1 MKKHIILVGL
11 LACAASALSINDFE
25 NMACM
30 PGGDNDPLPIPERDR
45 HKGADAAMAVMMAV
59 DPNELEGPAGVDSVR
74 WVGMND
80 RLNYTIYFEND
91 PEFAT
96 AHAQKVDVRF
106 DFPDKR
112 LMRDFAVGRYGFANN
127 AFDVPDDNRNM
138 LSTRLD
144 LRDSMSIYVDL
155 AAGIDQTRCQ
165 GYWHFSSIDPE
176 SGYAPWQVDRGML
189 PVNDSTHV
197 GEGFVTFSIKPHTD
211 MVTGD
216 TITLR
221 ANIVFD
227 SNDTIPTNSWRV
239 TVDAEAPTSRVTA
252 TANANDF
259 SHYRLAFNA
268 SDDRGG
274 SGLNRV
280 SLYLE
285 DNMGVYQQL
294 AVCSPDSVVD
304 FYVEQGR
311 EYRFYSI
318 AEDRAGNREAIKS
331 SPDLILNFNLPP
343 SDLSLSNDTFDDDI
357 EDGGFIARMTSVD
370 SDSDGTFT
378 YALADGEGAADNDLF
393 AVDGDR
399 LLAASSFKCAE
410 QTTYSVRLSTTD
422 NGGLSYSRRFVLSL
436 RHVLPSPPAD
446 TLDIKICEGD
456 SYNFFGDSYKRSG
469 TYYRRVSNPY
479 ACDSVYVLQLAVLP
493 VPDAPTVTVS
503 SVATLTSSAESGNQ
517 WYKDDMPID
526 GATDRTFTATETG
539 TYHVTASN
547 GICESEP
554 STRYFID
561 MTNISSTNIPL
572 DRGWTW
578 ITAAPATAM
587 APDRYF
593 ASALADISTV
603 LGSNGQL
610 SGDGSHLEGSIA
622 TISPATYKVR
632 SKASSSIVL
641 SEAHADPESV
651 AIPLNT
657 GWNWIPYLP
666 TVATDLDIALA
677 NLNPHEGDVIKSHTE
692 FAMYSL
698 GAWTGTLQHLQPYA
712 GYMYNTTSPATLRWS
727 PSRVQRV
734 SSTVKSSASEDILR
748 IDATDYAD
756 NMTIVAQVYT
766 DNDTPAIDGAYTIVA
781 YCGDTPRGTGTY
793 IDGRLY
799 MVVHGSANDNITFA
813 AYSNATSDR
822 LSIAET
828 LSFDDLQH
836 GSPTQP
842 MRLTISDRS
851 AASDIVTGDITI
863 YPNPVRDTAH
873 LAGDLTHVSEVKIIS
888 ASGVTV
894 ISTSNRR
901 DGIDM
906 STHPDGVYIAAVIYD
921 NGTVSYHKFIKRS
934 R

>member
-1 MKKHIILVGL
+1 
-11 LACAASALSINDFE
+11 
-25 NMACM
+25 
-30 PGGDNDPLPIPERDR
+30 
-45 HKGADAAMAVMMAV
+45 
-59 DPNELEGPAGVDSVR
+59 
-74 WVGMND
+74 
-80 RLNYTIYFEND
+80 
-91 PEFAT
+91 
-96 AHAQKVDVRF
+96 
-106 DFPDKR
+106 
-112 LMRDFAVGRYGFANN
+112 
-127 AFDVPDDNRNM
+127 
-138 LSTRLD
+138 
-144 LRDSMSIYVDL
+144 
-155 AAGIDQTRCQ
+155 
-165 GYWHFSSIDPE
+165 
-176 SGYAPWQVDRGML
+176 
-189 PVNDSTHV
+189 
-197 GEGFVTFSIKPHTD
+197 
-211 MVTGD
+211 
-216 TITLR
+216 
-221 ANIVFD
+221 
-227 SNDTIPTNSWRV
+227 
-239 TVDAEAPTSRVTA
+239 
-252 TANANDF
+252 
-259 SHYRLAFNA
+259 
-268 SDDRGG
+268 
-274 SGLNRV
+274 
-280 SLYLE
+280 
-285 DNMGVYQQL
+285 
-294 AVCSPDSVVD
+294 
-304 FYVEQGR
+304 
-311 EYRFYSI
+311 
-318 AEDRAGNREAIKS
+318 
-331 SPDLILNFNLPP
+331 
-343 SDLSLSNDTFDDDI
+343 
-357 EDGGFIARMTSVD
+357 
-370 SDSDGTFT
+370 
-378 YALADGEGAADNDLF
+378 
-393 AVDGDR
+393 
-399 LLAASSFKCAE
+399 
-410 QTTYSVRLSTTD
+410 
-422 NGGLSYSRRFVLSL
+422 
-436 RHVLPSPPAD
+436 
-446 TLDIKICEGD
+446 
-456 SYNFFGDSYKRSG
+456 
-469 TYYRRVSNPY
+469 
-479 ACDSVYVLQLAVLP
+479 
-493 VPDAPTVTVS
+493 
-503 SVATLTSSAESGNQ
+503 
-517 WYKDDMPID
+517 
-526 GATDRTFTATETG
+526 
-539 TYHVTASN
+539 
-547 GICESEP
+547 
-554 STRYFID
+554 
-561 MTNISSTNIPL
+561 
-572 DRGWTW
+572 
-578 ITAAPATAM
+578 M